1 MSDYQKITPIANKI
15 LQKYDL
21 CDNCLGR
28 LFSKQLHLSS
38 NRLLGKKLKKDR
50 PLTKKCYI
58 CKNIFENLNHFLNMM
73 FDTSSNYSFVS
84 FSVGAMIKPSVI
96 DRDDYI
102 RSQYKLRGIDSI
114 KTDFTKELAK
124 SFSKKTKHVV
134 DTLNPEFTFTINLK
148 DESCQIRS
156 KSITIFGRYVK
167 SLRGLAQKQKP
178 CQNCSGK
185 GCRLCNFHGI
195 SEFDSIEGLI
205 SKFLFEKIGGTT
217 AKFTWIGGEDKPSL
231 VLGAGRPFFV
241 KIQNPHNRILKQTSK
256 TLESLKINNLKIV
269 NESPKKPLTFTSSI
283 KIKITTQSEIDTKNL
298 KKLKTLETQPVVVYD
313 ASRKN
318 SEKNIFSVK
327 SKKTSNTEF
336 YLFLESDGGLPV
348 KRFVDG
354 DNVSP
359 GVADILDIK
368 CKCLEF
374 DFLDVHV
381 NDNN

>member
-1 MSDYQKITPIANKI
+1 M
-15 LQKYDL
+15 
-21 CDNCLGR
+21 
-28 LFSKQLHLSS
+28 
-38 NRLLGKKLKKDR
+38 
-50 PLTKKCYI
+50 
-58 CKNIFENLNHFLNMM
+58 
-73 FDTSSNYSFVS
+73 
-84 FSVGAMIKPSVI
+84 
-96 DRDDYI
+96 
-102 RSQYKLRGIDSI
+102 
-114 KTDFTKELAK
+114 
-124 SFSKKTKHVV
+124 
-134 DTLNPEFTFTINLK
+134 
-148 DESCQIRS
+148 
-156 KSITIFGRYVK
+156 
-167 SLRGLAQKQKP
+167 RGLTQKQKP

-231 VLGAGRPFFV
+231 VLGTGRPFFV

-269 NESPKKPLTFTSSI
+269 NESPKKPLKFTSSI
-283 KIKITTQSEIDTKNL
+283 KIKITTQSKIDVKNL
-298 KKLKTLETQPVVVYD
+298 KKLKELEKQPVVVYD
-313 ASRKN
+313 ASGKR

-327 SKKTSNTEF
+327 SKKISNNEF
-336 YLFLESDGGLPV
+336 FLFLKSDGGLPI

-354 DNVSP
+354 DDVSP
-359 GVADILDIK
+359 GVADILDTT